1 MSTSEC
7 SARCRKNCCSAD
19 GELTPKGNRRFT
31 IALLGQPNTGKSTI
45 FNKLTGANQHVG
57 NWPGKTV
64 EKKEGYFFHDGRQ
77 CFVYDLPGT
86 YSLTANSLEELIAR
100 DFILNEA
107 PDLVVVVIDAAQ
119 LKRSLYML
127 AEAVLLGASVLVALN
142 KMDLVDPDATAMLP
156 EKIHTATGVPVIP
169 LAAVDKKHTEP
180 LVKAIFKAADQKG
193 EVYSRPDA
201 AGHFGPAFH
210 QVLNN
215 VNGYCPDGYLPE
227 WITLKLL
234 EDDDSILDLMR
245 SRIGELPWKTIEE
258 TLSPLEKGVVKGGV
272 MRYAWIED
280 ILAAA
285 ESGGGRNAALNRF
298 DAWATH
304 PLWGNLI
311 ALGAFV
317 VGILCAYLIAI
328 PMMIPGIGLFFAS
341 YPLRGIM
348 EPCCP
353 IWLSSLLADG
363 LLCGVAMG
371 VTIFG
376 FIGAVLFVLGVF
388 ENTGYLARVAY
399 LFDPFMKRIG
409 LHGKSIMPLLMGII
423 CNILGV
429 AGTRVIDT
437 WQQRLAT
444 LVLVPIVPCK
454 GLFMVIAFVSAIFF
468 GPKAL
473 LVFALLTV
481 VTLLYISLT
490 SLGLRRFFIKGD
502 RSGMIMELPPYHKPI
517 WRDIMAY
524 SLSRMKAFY
533 RRGFWFIVFVSFVC
547 WAGTYYP
554 GGSINSSYL
563 AAVGRFFE
571 PVGALMGLDWRL
583 FISYLVA
590 FTSKEATL
598 GAMVVIFGAGAAASG
613 ATNVNTM
620 AMDKALWG
628 AVHGKFDA
636 FLASTGISSAS
647 ALAFVF
653 AVTFSLPCL
662 GTLAMIY
669 AETRSLKWTGS
680 ALCYYFIISILMGA
694 MAYQAGLLIF

>member
-7 SARCRKNCCSAD
+7 SVRCGKSCSRVES
-19 GELTPKGNRRFT
+19 GLTHRNDRRFT

-64 EKKEGYFFHDGRQ
+64 EKKEGHFSHDGRQ

-107 PDLVVVVIDAAQ
+107 PDLVVVVIDTAQ

-127 AEAVLLGASVLVALN
+127 AEAVLLGAPVLAALN
-142 KMDLVDPDATAMLP
+142 KMDLADPAVAAMLP
-156 EKIHTATGVPVIP
+156 EKIQSITGVPVIP
-169 LAAVDKKHTEP
+169 LTAVEKKHTEP
-180 LVKAIFKAADQKG
+180 LIKAIFKTADQRVKT
-193 EVYSRPDA
+193 YSKPDA
-201 AGHFGPAFH
+201 STHFGPIFQ
-210 QVLNN
+210 QVLKS
-215 VNGYCPDGYLPE
+215 VNEYCPDGYLPE

-234 EDDDSILDLMR
+234 EDDESVLDLMR
-245 SRIGELPWKTIEE
+245 SRMGALPWGKVEKM
-258 TLSPLEKGVVKGGV
+258 LLPLEKGMIKGGV

-280 ILAAA
+280 ILTAAGDD
-285 ESGGGRNAALNRF
+285 GGNKAALNRI

-348 EPCCP
+348 EPWCP

-371 VTIFG
+371 ATIFG

-490 SLGLRRFFIKGD
+490 SFGLRKFFIKGD

-517 WRDIMAY
+517 WRDIMFY

-571 PVGALMGLDWRL
+571 PVGAIMGLDWRL

-613 ATNVNTM
+613 ATNVNAM

-628 AVHGKFDA
+628 AIHGNFDA

-669 AETRSLKWTGS
+669 AETRSLKWTS
-680 ALCYYFIISILMGA
+680 SVLCYYFFISIMMGA
-694 MAYQAGLLIF
+694 LAYQAGLLIF